1 MNDLH
6 GVHVAMP
13 ATDYYADPV
22 PEWSLSASGAGLL
35 LAPSCPARYLHERQN
50 PTPST
55 LDQEDGTLA
64 HAHIL
69 GVGAQPEAY
78 PAEVLSKS
86 GTINTDAARAWAA
99 DVRARGNIPVKQ
111 DRLDTIIAMANALH
125 AHPVAGRIL
134 TAGIPEATLIWPDE
148 ENGITRRGRL
158 DMLPEKPGK
167 RGRMVLADYKGLAV
181 DTPIPTPTGWTTMA
195 DLREG
200 DEVLDMHGQPCR
212 VMHKSETHFRR
223 CLRISFDDGSSVV
236 CDDEHRWVT
245 TAAREQPSVKT
256 AVEIQNTVRKYGQR
270 SHRIP
275 VSKALDLPAVHL
287 AIDPYVLGCWL
298 GDGSHW
304 SGQITKPDDELFRRI
319 EARGYRVSPPVSQA
333 DRTQT
338 RNVYGLLPKLRA
350 LALWRNK
357 HIPRAY
363 LRASVDQRIDL
374 LRGLMDTDGS
384 WNDTR
389 TQAVFTTTD
398 AALAA
403 QVREL
408 ALSLGQRAVT
418 CPYVAHGFGK
428 TVQAY
433 AVSFRPM
440 GINPF
445 ALGRK
450 ADRVRLVPSIRS
462 ASRLVVSVDEVA
474 TVPTQCIEV
483 DSPTRTYLCT
493 EAMIPTHNTISR
505 ANGAY
510 PAQWARAV
518 ADYGTHR
525 QAAQYID
532 GVVALGLAKSAAMV
546 YVLQERVP
554 PYLPAVVQLD
564 PEALEIGRLQMARA
578 ARIFAHC
585 KAADSWPDYTADGI
599 TTVSLPHWYVQA
611 AELELDEP
619 TPDRRTD
626 V

>member
-99 DVRARGNIPVKQ
+99 DVRGRGNIPVKR

-134 TAGIPEATLIWPDE
+134 TNGIPEATLIWPDAE
-148 ENGITRRGRL
+148 HGITRRARL
-158 DMLPEKPGK
+158 DMLPEKAGK
-167 RGRMVLADYKGLAV
+167 RGRMILADYK
-181 DTPIPTPTGWTTMA
+181 
-195 DLREG
+195 
-200 DEVLDMHGQPCR
+200 
-212 VMHKSETHFRR
+212 
-223 CLRISFDDGSSVV
+223 
-236 CDDEHRWVT
+236 
-245 TAAREQPSVKT
+245 
-256 AVEIQNTVRKYGQR
+256 
-270 SHRIP
+270 
-275 VSKALDLPAVHL
+275 
-287 AIDPYVLGCWL
+287 
-298 GDGSHW
+298 
-304 SGQITKPDDELFRRI
+304 
-319 EARGYRVSPPVSQA
+319 
-333 DRTQT
+333 
-338 RNVYGLLPKLRA
+338 
-350 LALWRNK
+350 
-357 HIPRAY
+357 
-363 LRASVDQRIDL
+363 
-374 LRGLMDTDGS
+374 
-384 WNDTR
+384 
-389 TQAVFTTTD
+389 
-398 AALAA
+398 
-403 QVREL
+403 
-408 ALSLGQRAVT
+408 
-418 CPYVAHGFGK
+418 
-428 TVQAY
+428 
-433 AVSFRPM
+433 
-440 GINPF
+440 
-445 ALGRK
+445 
-450 ADRVRLVPSIRS
+450 
-462 ASRLVVSVDEVA
+462 
-474 TVPTQCIEV
+474 
-483 DSPTRTYLCT
+483 
-493 EAMIPTHNTISR
+493 TIAR
-505 ANGAY
+505 ANGAH

-585 KAADSWPDYTADGI
+585 KATDSWPDYTADGI